1 MTGSSSGDYA
11 PAHVPMVFM
20 EPTQQTP
27 PPSKAPPEEERGGL
41 VISKGFLGAMVVL
54 LLGAAIAGTGG
65 FYWLWQGAKTD
76 GANSVAAIQ
85 KTLTEAT
92 KVNTQL
98 TKDKADLALERDK
111 YQQALIPYGEI
122 SRLQAATAGERQK
135 IEDLLKV
142 PSKTDYWKFHKPVDL
157 QDPPI
162 REPAERALQAKLD
175 VLQKITNDIGL
186 WAPTS
191 GPTAPAAGV
200 IRPSPAPTNRN

>member
-20 EPTQQTP
+20 EPPQTTTP
-27 PPSKAPPEEERGGL
+27 AKTPPEEERGGL

-65 FYWLWQGAKTD
+65 FYWLWQSAKTD
-76 GANSVAAIQ
+76 GAASVAAIQ
-85 KTLTEAT
+85 KTLTDAT
-92 KVNTQL
+92 KANAQL
-98 TKDKADLALERDK
+98 IKDKTDLATDRDK

-122 SRLQAATAGERQK
+122 LRLQGLTAAERQK
-135 IEDLLKV
+135 IDDLLKV
-142 PSKTDYWKFHKPVDL
+142 PSKTDYWKSHKPVDL

-162 REPAERALQAKLD
+162 REPAERALQTKLD

-200 IRPSPAPTNRN
+200 IRPSPVGTKPN

>member
-27 PPSKAPPEEERGGL
+27 PPQKAPVEEKGGL

-76 GANSVAAIQ
+76 GANQVAAIQ
-85 KTLTEAT
+85 KTVTD
-92 KVNTQL
+92 L
-98 TKDKADLALERDK
+98 TKTNAQLIKDKTDLTTERDK
-111 YQQALIPYGEI
+111 FQQALIPYGEI
-122 SRLQAATAGERQK
+122 SRLQAATQAERQK
-135 IEDLLKV
+135 IDDLLKV
-142 PSKTDYWKFHKPVDL
+142 PSKVDYWKSHKAVDL
-157 QDPPI
+157 TDPPI

-175 VLQKITNDIGL
+175 QLQKLSNDIGL
-186 WAPTS
+186 WAPAA

-200 IRPSPAPTNRN
+200 IRPSAPPKP

>member
-1 MTGSSSGDYA
+1 
-11 PAHVPMVFM
+11 MVFM

-27 PPSKAPPEEERGGL
+27 PPQKAPVEEKGGL

-65 FYWLWQGAKTD
+65 FYWLWQSAKTD
-76 GANSVAAIQ
+76 GANQIATIQ
-85 KTLTEAT
+85 KTVTDLTKA
-92 KVNTQL
+92 NTQL
-98 TKDKADLALERDK
+98 TKDKTDLAAERDK

-122 SRLQAATAGERQK
+122 TRLQGATAAERQK
-135 IEDLLKV
+135 IDDLLKV
-142 PSKTDYWKFHKPVDL
+142 PSKTDYWKSHKAVDL

-175 VLQKITNDIGL
+175 QLQKITNDIGL
-186 WAPTS
+186 WAPAA

-200 IRPSPAPTNRN
+200 IRPSPAPTKPN

>member
-1 MTGSSSGDYA
+1 MTGGSSGDYA

-27 PPSKAPPEEERGGL
+27 PTQKAPEEERGGL

-76 GANSVAAIQ
+76 GVNQVAAIQ
-85 KTLTEAT
+85 KTLTEANKT
-92 KVNTQL
+92 NLAL
-98 TKDKADLALERDK
+98 TKEKTDLAIERDK

-122 SRLQAATAGERQK
+122 SRLQAATTAERQK
-135 IEDLLKV
+135 IDALLKV
-142 PSKTDYWKFHKPVDL
+142 PSKTDYWKTHKPVDL

-175 VLQKITNDIGL
+175 QLQKITNDIGL
-186 WAPTS
+186 WAPAA
-191 GPTAPAAGV
+191 GPSAPAAGV
-200 IRPSPAPTNRN
+200 IRPAPAPTPH